1 MNGFCRRQTY
11 VRFDFDFGVSGID
24 LSVTTVFL
32 MEGCGV
38 LGTVYFPLTRRS
50 VIKYFGQGGGGS
62 PYSTYLICKE
72 VLRSGQVIRVVDHT
86 SLPQTGVLARG
97 C

>member
-11 VRFDFDFGVSGID
+11 VRFDFNFGVSGID

-38 LGTVYFPLTRRS
+38 LGTVCLPLTQRS
-50 VIKYFGQGGGGS
+50 VIKF
-62 PYSTYLICKE
+62 
-72 VLRSGQVIRVVDHT
+72 
-86 SLPQTGVLARG
+86 
-97 C
+97 